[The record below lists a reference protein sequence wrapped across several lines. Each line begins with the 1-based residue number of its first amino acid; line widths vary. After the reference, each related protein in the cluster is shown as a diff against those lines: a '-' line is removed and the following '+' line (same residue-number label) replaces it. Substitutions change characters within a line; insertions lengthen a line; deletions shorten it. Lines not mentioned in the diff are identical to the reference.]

1 MVDRFYEKTGD
12 LMVRASDY
20 DALCSE
26 GAIKDRA
33 LVVARSVLE
42 ELCAFIWEN
51 FEDPVR
57 KEHIL
62 RARDQVMNAKLG
74 KLSSD
79 PFPVSTRLDPANE
92 FPEFKKLGTV
102 RGIAGKVRKLEPID
116 WNDDD

>member
-1 MVDRFYEKTGD
+1 MNVQETIEYLNEITEKECELLPESAIDRITYAITQIEI
-12 LMVRASDY
+12 LSA
-20 DALCSE
+20 E

-33 LVVARSVLE
+33 LVVARGVLE
-42 ELCAFIWEN
+42 ELCEFIWEN

-79 PFPVSTRLDPANE
+79 PFPVATRQE
-92 FPEFKKLGTV
+92 
-102 RGIAGKVRKLEPID
+102 I
-116 WNDDD
+116 